1 MESSKKIQIGQVD
14 VSSLAP
20 KSTTTRNFVSCK
32 TLGAVTT
39 GAGTTVWTSMY
50 KKLIPA
56 NTVTDLDELSIE
68 GKCEALSIVQSKT
81 IGFLV
86 NSVDDVTTA
95 TEIGS
100 AGAWV
105 AGATRL
111 ALRREYIQR
120 STNLRGISTVF
131 TGTTDEAASILATS
145 PNTDVNY
152 AFNPAV
158 DNWVYFAVR
167 GGTSDTFQKTL
178 FEIKITPNLS

>member
-14 VSSLAP
+14 VSTLAP
-20 KSTTTRNFVSCK
+20 KATTTRNFVSCK

-39 GAGTTVWTSMY
+39 GLGSGVWASMY

-81 IGFLV
+81 IGILI
-86 NSVDDVTTA
+86 NSVDDLATA

-100 AGAWV
+100 AGSFV
-105 AGATRL
+105 AGASRMPI
-111 ALRREYIQR
+111 RREYTQR
-120 STNLRGISTVF
+120 GTNLRGISTSF
-131 TGTTDEAASILATS
+131 SSSTDENVSLLQTTQNS
-145 PNTDVNY
+145 DVDY
-152 AFNPAV
+152 AFNPAF
-158 DNWVYFAVR
+158 DNWVYFAVK
-167 GGTSDTFQKTL
+167 GSTSDTFQKTL